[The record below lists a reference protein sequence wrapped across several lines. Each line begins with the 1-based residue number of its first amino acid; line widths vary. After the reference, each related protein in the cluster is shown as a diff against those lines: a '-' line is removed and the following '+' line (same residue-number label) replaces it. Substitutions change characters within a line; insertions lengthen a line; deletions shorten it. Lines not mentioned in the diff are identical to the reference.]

1 MALQGLL
8 AIIPVIASKTGRRFA
23 EDIAH
28 SGLLSLLKAS
38 FRAIIESLCPSSR
51 SLYSHPAG
59 LAAFLMEPAA
69 DPTELNPG
77 PAAGLAHTSC
87 KERAR
92 RTGTIRMVPE
102 RDAAVPPVG
111 ARERMNGRGDPSGL
125 GIEWGQL
132 GEGPRPLHVA
142 ERACEAAEGQHG
154 LITRDASGLILPFG
168 FGSARGNLEGTETT
182 MVGMA
187 RSLRAIWPR
196 AVLAR
201 VEHYEDAAIAE
212 ASPDYPLDRSSAVGG
227 WVKSL

>member
-1 MALQGLL
+1 MALQRLL
-8 AIIPVIASKTGRRFA
+8 AIIPVIASKAGRRFA

-59 LAAFLMEPAA
+59 LAAFLWEPAA
-69 DPTELNPG
+69 DPTELNPC
-77 PAAGLAHTSC
+77 PACRAGSHSR

-92 RTGTIRMVPE
+92 RTGTIRMVPG
-102 RDAAVPPVG
+102 RDAAVPPVR

-125 GIEWGQL
+125 GHGVGAARAGTL
-132 GEGPRPLHVA
+132 AAACCGK
-142 ERACEAAEGQHG
+142 ACEAAEGQHG

-182 MVGMA
+182 RVEEWEKDGTVA
-187 RSLRAIWPR
+187 PR
-196 AVLAR
+196 ARPVTM
-201 VEHYEDAAIAE
+201 
-212 ASPDYPLDRSSAVGG
+212 SCGG
-227 WVKSL
+227 LGLTAGRRA